1 MDRRDQVLRNFPTVR
16 ASRRGAFQS
25 AAFFRQA
32 RHAPRIPA
40 FVLLVS
46 LIPTSS
52 LWACSC
58 AGKGPPCQMAWTA
71 DAVFTGTVV
80 EITEPRV
87 PTINNGSPTGR
98 RMATDP
104 AVSMPSR
111 KRTVRIQVAD
121 VLTGVEPSQNEIEI
135 LTGRTAKQLK
145 MGTNAGQSPRL
156 QLRHRFAQACSRGLL
171 PAFASPRHGHLQLPI
186 LG

>member
-1 MDRRDQVLRNFPTVR
+1 MLTTFW
-16 ASRRGAFQS
+16 
-25 AAFFRQA
+25 
-32 RHAPRIPA
+32 RHAPRIPV

-156 QLRHRFAQACSRGLL
+156 QLRHRFAQACSAIRIPTTSAAIRRL
-171 PAFASPRHGHLQLPI
+171 PNRTAATPIRAVSP
-186 LG
+186 

>member
-1 MDRRDQVLRNFPTVR
+1 
-16 ASRRGAFQS
+16 
-25 AAFFRQA
+25 
-32 RHAPRIPA
+32 
-40 FVLLVS
+40 
-46 LIPTSS
+46 
-52 LWACSC
+52 
-58 AGKGPPCQMAWTA
+58 MAWTA
-71 DAVFTGTVV
+71 DAMFTGTVA

-111 KRTVRIQVAD
+111 KRTVRIQAAD

-145 MGTNAGQSPRL
+145 MGTNAGDYNYDTVSPKHVVAGFCPRS
-156 QLRHRFAQACSRGLL
+156 HRRDMVIFNCR
-171 PAFASPRHGHLQLPI
+171 F
-186 LG
+186 

>member
-1 MDRRDQVLRNFPTVR
+1 MLT
-16 ASRRGAFQS
+16 AFW
-25 AAFFRQA
+25 
-32 RHAPRIPA
+32 RHAPRIPV

-145 MGTNAGQSPRL
+145 MGTNAGDYNYDTVSPKHVVAGFCPRS
-156 QLRHRFAQACSRGLL
+156 HRRDMVIFNCR
-171 PAFASPRHGHLQLPI
+171 F
-186 LG
+186 